1 MASKFLKN
9 FESLPDKVKA
19 KYNALAVRA
28 LGVKRTP
35 NGYFSSGDAT
45 LIAGASV
52 GIAYMEAQM
61 KKKKKARKK

>member
-9 FESLPDKVKA
+9 FESLPDKVKG
-19 KYNALAVRA
+19 KYNAMAIRA
-28 LGVKRTP
+28 LGVKRTAH
-35 NGYFSSGDAT
+35 GYFAFGDAT